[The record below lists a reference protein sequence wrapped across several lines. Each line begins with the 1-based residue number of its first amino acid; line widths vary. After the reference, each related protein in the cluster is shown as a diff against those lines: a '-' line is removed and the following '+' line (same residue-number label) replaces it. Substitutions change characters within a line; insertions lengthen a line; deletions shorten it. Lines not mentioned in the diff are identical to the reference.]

1 MLLLIQKGEVIMLKD
16 RLEKQPT
23 KNEMAGKVEAF
34 KTLNS
39 ILVKANAE
47 FMATLRKTLTEK
59 ETSRQALEE
68 KLKGEEGTSDE
79 NAEFLFLSGYTQALK
94 DILNAGKKI

>member
-1 MLLLIQKGEVIMLKD
+1 MPKD

-47 FMATLRKTLTEK
+47 FMASLRSRLAEK
-59 ETSRQALEE
+59 EAARVALEE
-68 KLKGEEGTSDE
+68 KVKSSEASEDEG
-79 NAEFLFLSGYTQALK
+79 AEYIFLGGYTQALK
-94 DILNAGKKI
+94 DVLSAKKNES

>member
-1 MLLLIQKGEVIMLKD
+1 MLKD

-34 KTLNS
+34 RTLNS

-47 FMATLRKTLTEK
+47 FMATLRKTLNEK
-59 ETSRQALEE
+59 EVARQALET
-68 KLKGEEGTSDE
+68 KLRANEASEDE
-79 NAEFLFLSGYTQALK
+79 NAEYLYLGGYTQALK
-94 DILNAGKKI
+94 DILSAKKAQE

>member
-1 MLLLIQKGEVIMLKD
+1 MLKD

-34 KTLNS
+34 KILNS

-47 FMATLRKTLTEK
+47 FMTTLRKTLNEK
-59 ETSRQALEE
+59 VAARQALETNLQANE
-68 KLKGEEGTSDE
+68 ASEDE
-79 NAEFLFLSGYTQALK
+79 SAEYIYLGGYTQALK
-94 DILNAGKKI
+94 DILSAKKTQE

>member
-1 MLLLIQKGEVIMLKD
+1 MLKD
-16 RLEKQPT
+16 KLSKQPT

-47 FMATLRKTLTEK
+47 FMATLRKTLNEK
-59 ETSRQALEE
+59 EATRVALEE
-68 KLKGEEGTSDE
+68 KLKKGEASEDE
-79 NAEFLFLSGYTQALK
+79 NAEYLFLGGYTQALK
-94 DILNAGKKI
+94 DILDAKRKKEV

>member
-1 MLLLIQKGEVIMLKD
+1 MLKD

-47 FMATLRKTLTEK
+47 FMAHLRKTLSEK
-59 ETSRQALEE
+59 EATRQALET
-68 KLKGEEGTSDE
+68 KLQSGGASEEE
-79 NAEFLFLSGYTQALK
+79 NAEYLYLGGYVQALK
-94 DILNAGKKI
+94 DILSAKKEN

>member
-1 MLLLIQKGEVIMLKD
+1 MLKD

-23 KNEMAGKVEAF
+23 KNEMQGKVEAF

-47 FMATLRKTLTEK
+47 FMATLRKTLSEK
-59 ETSRQALEE
+59 EATRQALET
-68 KLKGEEGTSDE
+68 KLQESKGSEDE
-79 NAEFLFLSGYTQALK
+79 NAEYIYLSGYTQALK
-94 DILNAGKKI
+94 DILNAKKTEV

>member
-1 MLLLIQKGEVIMLKD
+1 MLKD
-16 RLEKQPT
+16 RLGKQPT

-47 FMATLRKTLTEK
+47 FMNTLRNKLTEK
-59 ETSRQALEE
+59 EAARIALEE
-68 KLKGEEGTSDE
+68 KVKNNEASEDEG
-79 NAEFLFLSGYTQALK
+79 AEYIFLGGYTQALK
-94 DILNAGKKI
+94 DILSAKRSKE

>member
-1 MLLLIQKGEVIMLKD
+1 MLKD
-16 RLEKQPT
+16 KLAKQPT

-47 FMATLRKTLTEK
+47 FMATLRKTLNEK
-59 ETSRQALEE
+59 EAARQAL
-68 KLKGEEGTSDE
+68 
-79 NAEFLFLSGYTQALK
+79 
-94 DILNAGKKI
+94 

>member
-1 MLLLIQKGEVIMLKD
+1 MLKD

-47 FMATLRKTLTEK
+47 FMATLRKTLSEK
-59 ETSRQALEE
+59 EASRQALET
-68 KLKGEEGTSDE
+68 KLQANEATE
-79 NAEFLFLSGYTQALK
+79 AESAEYLYLGGYTQALK
-94 DILNAGKKI
+94 DILSAKKSQE